1 LLGTKGYV
9 VVVVV
14 MNHLQQS
21 MASFTEQIQQSTK
34 STDYQSTNSTIKALT
49 PPTQL
54 TWLVMLNYLFHH

>member
-1 LLGTKGYV
+1 MKPSPFCKT
-9 VVVVV
+9 

-49 PPTQL
+49 APTQL